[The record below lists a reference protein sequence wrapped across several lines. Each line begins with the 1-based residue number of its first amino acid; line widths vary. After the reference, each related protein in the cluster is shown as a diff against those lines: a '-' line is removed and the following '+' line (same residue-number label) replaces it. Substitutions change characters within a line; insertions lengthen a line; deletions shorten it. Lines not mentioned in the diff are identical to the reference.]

1 MIHLVNLRMNT
12 PTRPPVYALLVDLT
26 GWTLDRTATLP
37 RSHRFTFGERIDRL
51 TLDCLELMIE
61 AIFATPNQ
69 KEPPLRQANLNLEKL
84 RIFWR
89 LVHDRQWISAQ
100 QLLFV
105 SQKLDEIGRML
116 GGWLKSLPNSSK
128 NSVRFAGEKD
138 IGNKGKE

>member
-1 MIHLVNLRMNT
+1 
-12 PTRPPVYALLVDLT
+12 
-26 GWTLDRTATLP
+26 
-37 RSHRFTFGERIDRL
+37 
-51 TLDCLELMIE
+51 MIE
-61 AIFATPNQ
+61 AIFATSNQ